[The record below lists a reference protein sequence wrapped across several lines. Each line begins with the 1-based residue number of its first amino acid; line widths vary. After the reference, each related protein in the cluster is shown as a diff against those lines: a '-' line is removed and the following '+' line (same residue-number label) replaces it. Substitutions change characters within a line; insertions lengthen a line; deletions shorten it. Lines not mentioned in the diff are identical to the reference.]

1 MRQNPPAHANRSTQ
15 RLLRWMLLA
24 FLCLP
29 ATAFGQVNA
38 KTAVT
43 MMQQAAKAYEAGDF
57 VKAAEWYG
65 KAWRLDPLPAYLWAL
80 ARAEHLGA
88 MFEPAAEHYRQFIAL
103 PGADLA
109 KVAKAQ
115 QYLLEAEAE
124 LITAQTRAAET
135 AMQSG
140 KPALAAEL
148 YLNALKVMPT
158 RLDLLFKAAVA
169 EQMAEQW
176 QAALAHFEDYL
187 ARAPVDAPD
196 RVQAV
201 ARQGW
206 LRQKLGLAP
215 QAIAPAPAIR
225 LPVAKPAKIPEPAV
239 EQPKP
244 VQPSVVVK
252 GPSPIPTRAVDTV
265 VVQKPAER
273 PTWPGWTLIGSGA
286 ALVGGGIVLLVGGR
300 SDAAAVNAS
309 QQHGP
314 GEPISSLTYD
324 QAAAQVSSANMRM
337 GVGAALAGAGVAAAG
352 VGAWLLLK
360 TDDRHAMVLPT
371 SNGAIWLVQF

>member
-1 MRQNPPAHANRSTQ
+1 MREQPPVHAIRSTQ
-15 RLLRWMLLA
+15 RLLRWLLLV
-24 FLCLP
+24 FLSLP

-88 MFEPAAEHYRQFIAL
+88 MFEPATEHYREFIAL
-103 PGADLA
+103 QGADPA

-115 QYLLEAEAE
+115 QYLLEAQTE
-124 LITAQTRAAET
+124 LIKAQTRAADT
-135 AMQSG
+135 AVQTG
-140 KPALAAEL
+140 KPAVAAEL
-148 YLNALKVMPT
+148 YLNAWKVMPT
-158 RLDLLFKAAVA
+158 RLDLLFKVAMA

-176 QAALAHFEDYL
+176 QSALAHFEDYL

-225 LPVAKPAKIPEPAV
+225 QPVV
-239 EQPKP
+239 ESPKP
-244 VQPSVVVK
+244 IQPSIVVK
-252 GPSPIPTRAVDTV
+252 VPSPSPSPTRAVETV

-286 ALVGGGIVLLVGGR
+286 ALLGGGIVLLVGGR

-352 VGAWLLLK
+352 VGAWLLLR
-360 TDDRHAMVLPT
+360 TDERHAMVLPT
-371 SNGAIWLVQF
+371 TNGAIWLVQF